1 MFDLFDI
8 ERLTAWK
15 QFRATLETSETP
27 LEDTALLWS
36 KAPFVSTRHSLTP
49 STWPDAWK
57 LIIDGEFDS
66 LGLALGI
73 LYTLQLTQRFK
84 ANQFEIHMY
93 QDKKK
98 QEFILV
104 VNNMVLNWAPRVV
117 IPFAELPENVDFTRV
132 WTSS

>member
-1 MFDLFDI
+1 MFDLYDI

-15 QFRATLETSETP
+15 QFRETLETSETP

-36 KAPFVSTRHSLTP
+36 KAPFVSNRLSLNP
-49 STWPDAWK
+49 ATWPDAWQ

-73 LYTLQLTQRFK
+73 LHTLQLTQRFK
-84 ANQFEIHMY
+84 ADQFEIHMY
-93 QDKKK
+93 QDKKNK
-98 QEFILV
+98 EFILV

-117 IPFAELPENVDFTRV
+117 IPFADLPNNVAFTKV

>member
-1 MFDLFDI
+1 VFDLFDI
-8 ERLTAWK
+8 DRLTAWK
-15 QFRATLETSETP
+15 QFRESLETSETP

-36 KAPFVSTRHSLTP
+36 KAPFVSNRLGLNP
-49 STWPDAWK
+49 STWPDAWQ

-84 ANQFEIHMY
+84 NNQFEIHMCQY
-93 QDKKK
+93 KKNK
-98 QEFILV
+98 EFVLV

-117 IPFAELPENVDFTRV
+117 VPFAELPDNVGFTRV

>member
-36 KAPFVSTRHSLTP
+36 KAPFVSTRHSLNP